1 MKREEGV
8 RSKKDRLRLRLRLRG
23 KDEEWRKKVEDD
35 RG

>member
-35 RG
+35 TG